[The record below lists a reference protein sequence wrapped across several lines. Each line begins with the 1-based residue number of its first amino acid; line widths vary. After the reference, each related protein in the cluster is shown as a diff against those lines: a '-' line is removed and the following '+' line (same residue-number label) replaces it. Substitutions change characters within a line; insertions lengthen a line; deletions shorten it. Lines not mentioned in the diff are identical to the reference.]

1 MANTFFG
8 LTIGSSGLFASN
20 AAINTTAH
28 NISNINTKG
37 YTKQVSNQQA
47 AESIR
52 VYQNYG
58 TVGTGT
64 AVVSI
69 DQLRSSYYDTKY
81 RQANTNCSQYGS
93 LQNYTTLVE
102 DYLDEF
108 NLNGF
113 TKEYQ
118 NLFSA
123 INDLQRDPT
132 SAVGRNQFLNYAQS
146 ICDYFNTLSTNF
158 SIVQR
163 QANDEVKT
171 TVNSINT
178 ISEQIVSLNKQ
189 INVIEING
197 GHANDLRDQR
207 ALLVDELSGY
217 INTTVSEKEIGNG
230 ATEFK
235 VYVNGQEL
243 VDMYNYNKLLLETR
257 ETGNRRNASDL
268 DGLYDITWNNGLGF
282 NMYSS
287 SLTGS
292 LKAAIDVRDGCN
304 EAYEVLGMADKD
316 GNYLKDADGKIINV
330 QDITEAEYNGYVA
343 AGYSK
348 KMVTVGETRF
358 NSSYK
363 GIPYYQEEINKFI
376 QKISDVFNET
386 ISGGNKRVTDKPVED
401 LFVSRYGDSYI
412 TAGNVTI
419 NQEIL
424 NDVSKLPY
432 SYDSTKGSANVDM
445 VEELLAIKNK
455 IVINNGTFESFLNS
469 IVSVCSIDAGRVK
482 TFQATYSNIKETID
496 NQRMSVSGVDEDEEG
511 VDLVKFK
518 NAYNLSSKVISVMQE
533 IYDKLIEQT
542 GV

>member
-52 VYQNYG
+52 VYQSYG

-243 VDMYNYNKLLLETR
+243 VDMYNCNKLLLETR

-316 GNYLKDADGKIINV
+316 GNYLKDANGKIINV

-412 TAGNVTI
+412 TAGNVAI

-455 IVINNGTFESFLNS
+455 IVINNGNFESFLNS

-496 NQRMSVSGVDEDEEG
+496 NQRMSVIDVDEDEEG
-511 VDLVKFK
+511 IDLVKFK
-518 NAYNLSSKVISVMQE
+518 KAYNLSSKVISVMQE

>member
-37 YTKQVSNQQA
+37 YTKQVSNQQV

-52 VYQNYG
+52 VYQSYG

-64 AVVSI
+64 AVISI

-81 RQANTNCSQYGS
+81 RHANTNCGQYNS

-243 VDMYNYNKLLLETR
+243 VDMYNCNKLLLETR
-257 ETGNRRNASDL
+257 ETGKRRNASDL

-511 VDLVKFK
+511 IDLVKFK

>member
-52 VYQNYG
+52 VYQSYG

-197 GHANDLRDQR
+197 GHLRDQR

-243 VDMYNYNKLLLETR
+243 VDMYNCNKLLLETR
-257 ETGNRRNASDL
+257 ETGKRRNASDL

-412 TAGNVTI
+412 TAGNVAI

-455 IVINNGTFESFLNS
+455 IVINNGNFESFLNS

-511 VDLVKFK
+511 IDLVKFK
-518 NAYNLSSKVISVMQE
+518 KAYNLSSKVISVMQE

>member
-28 NISNINTKG
+28 NISNVNTKG
-37 YTKQVSNQQA
+37 YTKQVANQQA
-47 AESIR
+47 SASIR
-52 VYQNYG
+52 VYQSYG

-64 AVVSI
+64 SVVSI

-81 RQANTNCSQYGS
+81 RQANTNCSQYDS
-93 LQNYTTLVE
+93 LQNYTTLIE

-118 NLFSA
+118 NLFSS
-123 INDLQRDPT
+123 ISDLQRDPT

-146 ICDYFNTLSTNF
+146 LCDYFNTLSTNF
-158 SIVQR
+158 SNVQR
-163 QANDEVKT
+163 QANDEIKT
-171 TVNSINT
+171 TVNAINT

-197 GHANDLRDQR
+197 GFANDLRDQR

-217 INTTVSEKEIGNG
+217 INTTVSETELGNG

-243 VDMYNYNKLLLETR
+243 VDMYNHNKLVLEAR
-257 ETGNRRNASDL
+257 ETGNRRNASDI

-292 LKAAIDVRDGCN
+292 LRAAIDVRDGCN
-304 EAYEVLGMADKD
+304 DAYEVLGMADKD

-330 QDITEAEYNGYVA
+330 QDLTEAEYNDYIA

-386 ISGGNKRVTDKPVED
+386 ISGGDKRVTDKPVED
-401 LFVSRYGDSYI
+401 LFVSKYGDSYI

-419 NQEIL
+419 NPEIL

-455 IVINNGTFESFLNS
+455 TVINNGTFESFLNS

>member
-52 VYQNYG
+52 VYQSYG

-64 AVVSI
+64 AVISI

-81 RQANTNCSQYGS
+81 RHANTNCGQYNS

-113 TKEYQ
+113 TKEY
-118 NLFSA
+118 
-123 INDLQRDPT
+123 QRDPT

-243 VDMYNYNKLLLETR
+243 VDMYNCNKLLLETR
-257 ETGNRRNASDL
+257 ETGKRRNASDL

-511 VDLVKFK
+511 IDLVKFK

>member
-52 VYQNYG
+52 VYQSYG

-64 AVVSI
+64 AVISI

-81 RQANTNCSQYGS
+81 RHANTNCGQYNS

-243 VDMYNYNKLLLETR
+243 VDMYNCNKLLLETR
-257 ETGNRRNASDL
+257 ETGKRRNASDL

-401 LFVSRYGDSYI
+401 LFVSRYGDSY
-412 TAGNVTI
+412 
-419 NQEIL
+419 
-424 NDVSKLPY
+424 
-432 SYDSTKGSANVDM
+432 
-445 VEELLAIKNK
+445 
-455 IVINNGTFESFLNS
+455 
-469 IVSVCSIDAGRVK
+469 
-482 TFQATYSNIKETID
+482 
-496 NQRMSVSGVDEDEEG
+496 
-511 VDLVKFK
+511 
-518 NAYNLSSKVISVMQE
+518 LS
-533 IYDKLIEQT
+533 LIHI
-542 GV
+542 

>member
-52 VYQNYG
+52 VYQSYG

-146 ICDYFNTLSTNF
+146 ICDYFNTLSANF

-207 ALLVDELSGY
+207 ALLVDKLSGY

-243 VDMYNYNKLLLETR
+243 VDMYNCNKLLLETR

-386 ISGGNKRVTDKPVED
+386 ISGGNKRVTDKPVAD

-419 NQEIL
+419 NPEIL

-455 IVINNGTFESFLNS
+455 IVINNGNFESFLNS

-482 TFQATYSNIKETID
+482 TFQATYSNIKETIA

-511 VDLVKFK
+511 IDLVKFK

>member
-52 VYQNYG
+52 VYQSYG

-64 AVVSI
+64 AVISI

-81 RQANTNCSQYGS
+81 RHANTNCGQYNS

-217 INTTVSEKEIGNG
+217 INTTVSEK
-230 ATEFK
+230 
-235 VYVNGQEL
+235 
-243 VDMYNYNKLLLETR
+243 
-257 ETGNRRNASDL
+257 
-268 DGLYDITWNNGLGF
+268 
-282 NMYSS
+282 
-287 SLTGS
+287 
-292 LKAAIDVRDGCN
+292 AIDVRDGCN

-511 VDLVKFK
+511 IDLVKFK

>member
-28 NISNINTKG
+28 NISNTNTKG

-52 VYQNYG
+52 VYQSYG

-102 DYLDEF
+102 GYLDEF

-243 VDMYNYNKLLLETR
+243 VDMYNCNKLLLETR

-316 GNYLKDADGKIINV
+316 GNYLKDANGKIINV

-412 TAGNVTI
+412 TAGNVAI

-455 IVINNGTFESFLNS
+455 IVINNGNFESFLNS

-511 VDLVKFK
+511 IDFMKFK
-518 NAYNLSSKVISVMQE
+518 KAYNLSSKVISVMQE

>member
-52 VYQNYG
+52 VYQSYG

-64 AVVSI
+64 AVISI

-81 RQANTNCSQYGS
+81 RHANTNCGQYDS

-243 VDMYNYNKLLLETR
+243 VDMYNCNKLLLETR
-257 ETGNRRNASDL
+257 ETGKRRNASDL

-455 IVINNGTFESFLNS
+455 IVINNGNFESFLNS

-496 NQRMSVSGVDEDEEG
+496 KQRMSVSGVDEDEEG
-511 VDLVKFK
+511 IDL
-518 NAYNLSSKVISVMQE
+518 E
-533 IYDKLIEQT
+533 IQKSI
-542 GV
+542 